1 MVKVL
6 IVDDEPLAR
15 KRLERLLQQIDGVE
29 VVAEAGNGFDA
40 ITASEQHQPDIILM
54 DIRMPVMDG
63 LSAASKIASAEQLS
77 SGQAP
82 AIIFCTAYDDYALE
96 AFNVNAV
103 GYLLKPVNAKKLAEA
118 ISKAQQL
125 NKVQL
130 SAVAQNTGGEEAGKE
145 SSGAQRTHFSIK
157 SNRGVELV
165 LFEDIRYF
173 LAEQKYVSIFYR
185 SEGGL
190 RESLIDEPLK
200 ELEQMFGQRYFR
212 VHRNALVAVAH
223 IQGLERCNE
232 GFRVKIQD
240 VELGPIVSR
249 RHAAALRQLLDDL

>member
-1 MVKVL
+1 MMEQAVKVL

-15 KRLERLLQQIDGVE
+15 KRLERLLQKIDGVE
-29 VVAEAGNGFDA
+29 AIAEAGNGAEA
-40 ITASEQHQPDIILM
+40 IAASEQYQPDIILM

-118 ISKAQQL
+118 LSKAQQL

-130 SAVAQNTGGEEAGKE
+130 SAVAKNTGEEE
-145 SSGAQRTHFSIK
+145 SDAQRTHFSIK

-165 LFEDIRYF
+165 SFEDIRYF
-173 LAEQKYVSIFYR
+173 LAEQKYVSVFYR
-185 SEGGL
+185 SEGAL
-190 RESLIDEPLK
+190 REALIDEPLK
-200 ELEQMFGQRYFR
+200 ELEQAFGQRYFR
-212 VHRNALVAVAH
+212 VHRNALVAIAH
-223 IQGLERCNE
+223 IQGLERCSE

-240 VELGPIVSR
+240 VERGPVVSR
-249 RHAAALRQLLDDL
+249 RHATALRQLLDDL